1 MVPATQCSDVCL
13 RRSSVAP
20 TLEVCGA
27 TASSRRTYPWHT
39 LIRPENYVL
48 NVVRLWLATLLLGQL
63 NWPRLQRR
71 ASQDVA
77 RVPRLP
83 TQVGSP
89 AHDATPG
96 FPREFLPRFVRRE
109 WLSLD
114 YMPWHRN
121 FIGHSGP
128 ATRARPPSST
138 SSSIT
143 AGSVL
148 GRSASASGFRL
159 AVLLE

>member
-1 MVPATQCSDVCL
+1 MAI
-13 RRSSVAP
+13 
-20 TLEVCGA
+20 
-27 TASSRRTYPWHT
+27 PWHT
-39 LIRPENYVL
+39 LIRPENYELVL
-48 NVVRLWLATLLLGQL
+48 HVVRLWLATLLLGQL

-114 YMPWHRN
+114 YMPWHRGVLAPVQL
-121 FIGHSGP
+121 FSR
-128 ATRARPPSST
+128 TSST